1 MAGIPDDFAGGRV
14 FLNDPNQAGSAA
26 ALGDLAAITLQLL
39 HLNGAGLADGER
51 NRIAGHLRNTINAAN
66 AFKARENATRE
77 LQPMNRIPD
86 DDYGL
91 VNNLAGIRLNQIPQF
106 DGKSP
111 DPKEVVRWI
120 SRIDRTAEAHD
131 LTRAAMI
138 NLMVHASTGSASDF
152 IEQMREQGRNIGDII
167 RNLELRY
174 GGLVTPDEALTKV
187 NTMPRA
193 EGQSLSSFLDDL
205 RYIARMA
212 KRGIANVA
220 ERNTAIDQLVENNI
234 RRVLP
239 KSVLRSLEERLLARQ
254 RMGLPNLTTIE
265 FEKECVELEQ
275 RRNDN
280 KVEALKAQS
289 RIMGKHNRR
298 IHSVVQ
304 AIPIHSVTAQAG
316 SSGSELSAESS
327 DEDEPDEATIAL
339 MQEVRKVETKYAAR
353 GINPDRQ
360 RVYKK
365 AIGRFN
371 KKPMPNYRPR
381 PKPAVAAITSGT
393 GVSTSGPP
401 NKLPESPRKPIQE
414 LLTLANCTR
423 GDCIHCGV
431 TGHMMN
437 NDACPLRGKPLVDR
451 ACMRCKKG
459 LHPVDD
465 CLTVFQQPAKPAI
478 AQIQEY
484 DSDSD
489 LNI

>member
-1 MAGIPDDFAGGRV
+1 MAGIPDDFGGGRE
-14 FLNDPNQAGSAA
+14 FLDDPNRAGAA
-26 ALGDLAAITLQLL
+26 TALGDLAAITLQLL

-66 AFKARENATRE
+66 AFKARENSTRE
-77 LQPMNRIPD
+77 LQPMNAIPAA
-86 DDYGL
+86 DYGL
-91 VNNLAGIRLNQIPQF
+91 VNNLAAIRLNQLPQF
-106 DGKSP
+106 DGKSL
-111 DPKEVVRWI
+111 DPREVVRWI
-120 SRIDRTAEAHD
+120 ARIDRTAEAHG
-131 LTRAAMI
+131 LTLPAMI
-138 NLMVHASTGSASDF
+138 NLMVHASTGTASDF
-152 IEQMREQGRNIGDII
+152 IDQMREQGRNIGDII

-193 EGQSLSSFLDDL
+193 EGQTLSSFLDDL

-212 KRGIANVA
+212 KRGIANNA

-280 KVEALKAQS
+280 KAEAHKAHS
-289 RIMGKHNRR
+289 RIVGKHRR

-304 AIPIHSVTAQAG
+304 SIPIRSLTTQ
-316 SSGSELSAESS
+316 STETSGSDYSS
-327 DEDEPDEATIAL
+327 SSSEEEEQDEATIAL
-339 MQEVRKVETKYAAR
+339 MQEVRKVEAKYIAR
-353 GINPDRQ
+353 GVNPDRQ
-360 RVYKK
+360 KVYKK

-371 KKPMPNYRPR
+371 RKPMSNHRPR
-381 PKPAVAAITSGT
+381 QKPTVAAITSGT
-393 GVSTSGPP
+393 GISTTGPP

-414 LLTLANCTR
+414 LLALANCAR

-465 CLTVFQQPAKPAI
+465 CLTVFQQPNKPAV